1 MNKQKLWMRMVR
13 GGESLTVEFKVQAP
27 KLERLARTVSAFSN
41 SSGGTLFFGVD
52 DECNLVGLDH
62 VDGTADLITQVAGF
76 HCDPPVEVVMD
87 IWEPAPS
94 TKILVVEVPEAENK
108 PIYAANP
115 RKQAD
120 RWPYFRS
127 DKENLPLDKKSIKAM
142 RHMVDADLES
152 EVENLD
158 RHSIL
163 LLNRLADTPR
173 QTVPQLARAINI
185 GTHRAKKLMVH
196 LEQLGWIHSFF
207 NEKRREYSLTIPWK
221 KR

>member
-1 MNKQKLWMRMVR
+1 MVR
-13 GGESLTVEFKVQAP
+13 GGESLTVEFKRQAP
-27 KLERLARTVSAFSN
+27 KLERLARSVSAFSN

-52 DECNLVGLDH
+52 DEGNMVGSDH
-62 VDGTADLITQVAGF
+62 LEGTADLIKQVAGF
-76 HCDPPVEVVMD
+76 HCDPPVEVTMD

-94 TKILVVEVPEAENK
+94 TKILVVEVPEAANK

-142 RHMVDADLES
+142 RHMLEDADVDAEADK
-152 EVENLD
+152 LD

-163 LLNRLADTPR
+163 ILNRLVDTPR

-185 GTHRAKKLMVH
+185 GTHRAKKMMVH
-196 LEQLGWIHSFF
+196 LEQLGWVHSFF